1 MVSTTFLYN
10 QLSKYGISS
19 SGNIQSDLAEL
30 KKVKQSKGEST
41 TDIDNFTN
49 LIKQVGQD
57 NKSQKHQGAMQGPP
71 WDSLMKSLGLE
82 LQGSK
87 EADFAAIESKITQ
100 LESSNLSADQKAS
113 LETLK
118 AQFENMKKIEA
129 NHPKEQKTEKAGQ
142 KPQGPP
148 PEAPWFPLLKTLGLQ
163 PQGSP
168 EADFAAMQA
177 KLTQMKSTNLSTDQK
192 ANLTALQAQL
202 EQYKNSVN

>member
-57 NKSQKHQGAMQGPP
+57 NKSQKNQGAMQGPP

-129 NHPKEQKTEKAGQ
+129 NHSQEQKTEKAGQ
-142 KPQGPP
+142 KSQGQPAEP
-148 PEAPWFPLLKTLGLQ
+148 SWFSLLKTLGLQ

-177 KLTQMKSTNLSTDQK
+177 KLTQMQSTNLSTDQK